1 MALLREAI
9 KTKTVTYNWH
19 DSDTSFL
26 EAVLARGDR
35 RMCKVL
41 ETAWRKGSKL
51 DAWEEYFSLDR
62 WLEAFEECG
71 LDPHFYAN
79 RTRSLDEKM
88 PWDMISSG
96 VTTAYLRR
104 ERERAFAGVTTPD
117 CRTHCNGCGA
127 NRLVKGGS
135 AMSKL
140 RLLFVKEGT
149 AAYISHL
156 DLLRTVQ
163 RAFPRTELEI
173 KHSQGFHPH
182 PIISIV
188 LPLPVAQSSDCEL
201 LDFEVTQ
208 DTDGSGI
215 AEKLNEGLPEGLRV
229 LDCYEAK
236 RPVRELAYL
245 QADMEL
251 EYDHGVPEGAAEALT
266 ELFHRPELLI
276 EKRTKRKQLAEV
288 DITPMIRSIA
298 FAEEENLLRAAI
310 TVRAQNPGL
319 NPQLLEKAIARYRP
333 DLSPDFVRVRRRELL
348 DEAGEIFR

>member
-1 MALLREAI
+1 
-9 KTKTVTYNWH
+9 
-19 DSDTSFL
+19 
-26 EAVLARGDR
+26 
-35 RMCKVL
+35 
-41 ETAWRKGSKL
+41 
-51 DAWEEYFSLDR
+51 
-62 WLEAFEECG
+62 
-71 LDPHFYAN
+71 
-79 RTRSLDEKM
+79 
-88 PWDMISSG
+88 
-96 VTTAYLRR
+96 
-104 ERERAFAGVTTPD
+104 
-117 CRTHCNGCGA
+117 
-127 NRLVKGGS
+127 
-135 AMSKL
+135 MSKL
-140 RLLFVKEGT
+140 RLLFVKEGP
-149 AAYISHL
+149 AAYISNL

-163 RAFPRTELEI
+163 RAFPRTELDI
-173 KHSQGFHPH
+173 KHSQGYHPH

-188 LPLPVAQSSDCEL
+188 LPLPVGQSSDCEL

-245 QADMEL
+245 RADMEL
-251 EYDHGVPEGAAEALT
+251 EYDHGVPEGAAEALMD
-266 ELFHRPELLI
+266 LFHRPELLI

-288 DITPMIRSIA
+288 DIAPMIRSIA
-298 FAEEENLLRAAI
+298 FAEEKDLLRAAV

>member
-1 MALLREAI
+1 
-9 KTKTVTYNWH
+9 
-19 DSDTSFL
+19 
-26 EAVLARGDR
+26 
-35 RMCKVL
+35 
-41 ETAWRKGSKL
+41 
-51 DAWEEYFSLDR
+51 
-62 WLEAFEECG
+62 
-71 LDPHFYAN
+71 
-79 RTRSLDEKM
+79 
-88 PWDMISSG
+88 
-96 VTTAYLRR
+96 
-104 ERERAFAGVTTPD
+104 
-117 CRTHCNGCGA
+117 
-127 NRLVKGGS
+127 
-135 AMSKL
+135 MSKL

-245 QADMEL
+245 RADMEL
-251 EYDHGVPEGAAEALT
+251 EYDHGVPEGAAQALT

-288 DITPMIRSIA
+288 DIAPMIRSIA
-298 FAEEENLLRAAI
+298 FAEEENLLRAAV

-319 NPQLLEKAIARYRP
+319 NPQLLENATGRTCPRTLFGSAAGNCWT
-333 DLSPDFVRVRRRELL
+333 RREKFSGRKAVPPGGMLFPSGRDL
-348 DEAGEIFR
+348 ARKNGRIADI

>member
-1 MALLREAI
+1 
-9 KTKTVTYNWH
+9 
-19 DSDTSFL
+19 
-26 EAVLARGDR
+26 
-35 RMCKVL
+35 
-41 ETAWRKGSKL
+41 
-51 DAWEEYFSLDR
+51 
-62 WLEAFEECG
+62 
-71 LDPHFYAN
+71 
-79 RTRSLDEKM
+79 
-88 PWDMISSG
+88 
-96 VTTAYLRR
+96 
-104 ERERAFAGVTTPD
+104 
-117 CRTHCNGCGA
+117 
-127 NRLVKGGS
+127 
-135 AMSKL
+135 MSKL

-245 QADMEL
+245 QADMEM
-251 EYDHGVPEGAAEALT
+251 EYDHGVPEGAAEALM

-276 EKRTKRKQLAEV
+276 EKRTKHKELAQI
-288 DITPMIRSIA
+288 DIAPLIREMTLTEQDGSILA
-298 FAEEENLLRAAI
+298 DAVVA
-310 TVRAQNPGL
+310 AQNPGL
-319 NPQLLEKAIARYRP
+319 NPAYLAQAIERELPA
-333 DLSPDFVRVRRRELL
+333 LKPDFVRVRRT
-348 DEAGEIFR
+348 EIYDTEGNVFR